1 MILCRKSEKDGK
13 TSARL
18 PLCVRIF
25 SHLICLSLNLEN
37 IITSRL
43 ESNLWNQVSR
53 QIHSNFPFR
62 MSCLARFFFT
72 YAFRKRA
79 RASES
84 RCEIS
89 HASRVKPCVTHD
101 IYKGFSI
108 RKTHIIETTCNILT
122 YAVIQ

>member
-1 MILCRKSEKDGK
+1 MILRRKSEKDGK

-18 PLCVRIF
+18 PPRIF
-25 SHLICLSLNLEN
+25 PRHIYACLNLED
-37 IITSRL
+37 IV
-43 ESNLWNQVSR
+43 QVSIEAKFVGSSAATNSFEFSIPYELSR
-53 QIHSNFPFR
+53 TI
-62 MSCLARFFFT
+62 FFFT
-72 YAFRKRA
+72 YVFRKRA